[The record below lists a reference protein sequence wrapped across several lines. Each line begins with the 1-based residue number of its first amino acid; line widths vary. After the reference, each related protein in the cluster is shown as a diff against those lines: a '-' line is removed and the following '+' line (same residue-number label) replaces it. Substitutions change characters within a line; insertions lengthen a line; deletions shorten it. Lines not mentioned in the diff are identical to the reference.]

1 MKIGDGIRKLLFIK
15 NLNEIDSGDY
25 ECIVTN
31 KDDVNDIRR
40 SIDRLQVSPTKGQ
53 LKVVDFS
60 ENTNFEEG
68 NTVRLFH
75 IARAFPSSEY
85 SSEWRKVCY

>member
-1 MKIGDGIRKLLFIK
+1 MFIDD
-15 NLNEIDSGDY
+15 LREDDSGDY

-31 KDDVNDIRR
+31 KDDVDDVRR
-40 SIDRLQVSPTKGQ
+40 SMHRLQVSPTKGQ

-68 NTVRLFH
+68 NTVKLFH
-75 IARAFPSSEY
+75 IARAFPSDEY
-85 SSEWRKVCY
+85 SSEWRKVCF